1 MIAVLAAAVASA
13 IALPHCLDLRRAA
26 PTTAMVFWVSSLA
39 LRALAGAM
47 GVAYVLFFLPRT
59 GAYHAVTHMSFH
71 TVVPVA
77 GIQFEINGHSAGD
90 IALFLPGLALAGS
103 ALAVCVGTAR
113 EALAVRRMVDR
124 HAVGEGPRNSVIVRG
139 PEVMFAVAGI
149 VRPRVVVSA
158 GALVSLDDD
167 ELSAALDHEQGHIAR
182 GHRFVLLAA
191 LALRALGRP
200 VPGTQRAIGELAF
213 HLERDADAWA
223 LRRRGDRMA
232 LASALTK
239 AAVGGDRASRDAA
252 AQRTLGLDER
262 RSQLLTHQ
270 PHRGSLRV
278 AAALNGLA
286 AIMVTGTLILAALVP
301 TTAVAGA
308 RNDPHGTHVE
318 HPH

>member
-1 MIAVLAAAVASA
+1 MIVVMAAAVASA

-26 PTTAMVFWVSSLA
+26 PTTAVVFWLSSLA

-47 GVAYVLFFLPRT
+47 GVAYMLFFFPRT
-59 GAYHAVTHMSFH
+59 GAYHAVTHMSFD
-71 TVVPVA
+71 TVVPVL
-77 GIQFEINGHSAGD
+77 GIQVEINGHSAGD
-90 IALFLPGLALAGS
+90 VALFVPGLALAGS
-103 ALAVCVGTAR
+103 AFAVCVGTAR

-124 HAVGEGPRNSVIVRG
+124 HAVGEGPRSSVIVSG
-139 PEVMFAVAGI
+139 PEVMFAVAGL

-182 GHRFVLLAA
+182 GHRFVLLVA

-200 VPGTQRAIGELAF
+200 LPGAQRAIGELAF

-223 LRRRGDRMA
+223 LRRRGDRLA

-239 AAVGGDRASRDAA
+239 AAVIGGRESCDAA
-252 AQRTLGLDER
+252 TPRALGVHER
-262 RSQLLTHQ
+262 RNQLLRHQ

-286 AIMVTGTLILAALVP
+286 VIMVTCTLILAALVP
-301 TTAVAGA
+301 RTAVAGA

>member
-1 MIAVLAAAVASA
+1 MIVALAASVASA

-26 PTTAMVFWVSSLA
+26 PATAVVFWLSSLA

-47 GVAYVLFFLPRT
+47 AVAYVLFFFPRT
-59 GAYHAVTHMSFH
+59 GAYHAVTHMTFQ
-71 TVVPVA
+71 TVVPVV
-77 GIQFEINGHSAGD
+77 GIQVDINGHSAGD
-90 IALFLPGLALAGS
+90 VALFVPGLALAGS

-139 PEVMFAVAGI
+139 PEVMFAVAGL

-167 ELSAALDHEQGHIAR
+167 ELTAALEHEQGHIAR
-182 GHRFVLLAA
+182 GHRFVVLAA

-200 VPGTQRAIGELAF
+200 VPGTRRAIDELAF

-223 LRRRGDRMA
+223 LRRRGDRIA

-239 AAVGGDRASRDAA
+239 AAVIGGASREAA
-252 AQRTLGLDER
+252 APTALRIHER
-262 RSQLLTHQ
+262 RNQLLRHP

-286 AIMVTGTLILAALVP
+286 AIMVTCTLILAAFVP

-308 RNDPHGTHVE
+308 RNDPHRTHVE